1 MKRLLLYLLALAPM
15 AVSAQI
21 ASGFYR
27 VQNNNTSRFISIVD
41 TYVKIEV
48 SGSAA
53 GNVIADLDALYMIK
67 DFEEKIAFNPAT
79 ICYLESKGDG
89 AYNLTGQGLD
99 LYAKATRYL
108 YLQDGTV
115 AGTYQFYAEGSGAGL
130 TVKRFLIDN
139 TIMGD
144 APSIGTSSQ
153 TPSANW
159 KLLSVDPSNS
169 EQYFGVKPDVTASID
184 GSYWATMYAGFP
196 FKPFATDT
204 KVYTVTKVDNAFGVA
219 VIKEV
224 TEVPA
229 QTPVLFRCGSSTP
242 SGNKLTLLPS
252 VTADLGANCLNG
264 NYYCNDVAAST
275 GHRNVTNYDS
285 STMRMLGT
293 TADGKPA
300 FVKSNITYL
309 PANKCYLKVNSAPD
323 ELLIMTQAEYDAYVT
338 GIDQITTNEKEGEK
352 VIYDLQG
359 RRVQAPTKGVYIVN
373 GKKVVIK

>member
-1 MKRLLLYLLALAPM
+1 M
-15 AVSAQI
+15 
-21 ASGFYR
+21 
-27 VQNNNTSRFISIVD
+27 
-41 TYVKIEV
+41 
-48 SGSAA
+48 
-53 GNVIADLDALYMIK
+53 
-67 DFEEKIAFNPAT
+67 
-79 ICYLESKGDG
+79 
-89 AYNLTGQGLD
+89 
-99 LYAKATRYL
+99 
-108 YLQDGTV
+108 
-115 AGTYQFYAEGSGAGL
+115 
-130 TVKRFLIDN
+130 
-139 TIMGD
+139 
-144 APSIGTSSQ
+144 
-153 TPSANW
+153 
-159 KLLSVDPSNS
+159 
-169 EQYFGVKPDVTASID
+169 
-184 GSYWATMYAGFP
+184 
-196 FKPFATDT
+196 
-204 KVYTVTKVDNAFGVA
+204 
-219 VIKEV
+219 
-224 TEVPA
+224 
-229 QTPVLFRCGSSTP
+229 
-242 SGNKLTLLPS
+242 TLLPS